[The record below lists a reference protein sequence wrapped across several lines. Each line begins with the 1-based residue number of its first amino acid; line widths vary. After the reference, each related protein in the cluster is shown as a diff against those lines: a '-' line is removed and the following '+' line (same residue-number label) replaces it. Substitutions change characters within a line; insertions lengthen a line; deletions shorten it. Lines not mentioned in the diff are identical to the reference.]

1 MPRNRYHQ
9 PQNELHG
16 ALLIDKPAGPTSHDI
31 VDIIRG
37 QFGLQ
42 KVGHCGTLDPAAT
55 GLLIM
60 LLGRATKL
68 SMKLTADH
76 KVYEGSIEFGKT
88 TDSYDAQGEITATVA
103 VPTLDCKALNT
114 AAQSFQG
121 DIQQKP
127 PMVSA
132 VKKDGVPLYK
142 LARKGKIIEREAK
155 PVHIFSFEFNHYT
168 ASVGIFRVHCSKG
181 TYVRSL
187 AHDLGQQLGCG
198 AHLRTLHRTDSG
210 KFGVANAIRLED
222 LIKLPDAELPGR
234 VLSLVELAYLLKPE

>member
-1 MPRNRYHQ
+1 MPRNRSRQ
-9 PQNELHG
+9 PENELHG
-16 ALLIDKPAGPTSHDI
+16 ALLIDKPSGPTSHDI

-37 QFGLQ
+37 QYGLQ

-55 GLLIM
+55 GLLIL

-76 KVYEGSIEFGKT
+76 KIYEGSIEFGKC
-88 TDSYDAQGEITATVA
+88 TDSYDAQGDITATAA
-103 VPTLDCKALNT
+103 VPSLDCEALNA

-142 LARKGKIIEREAK
+142 LARKGKTIEREAK
-155 PVHIFSFEFNHYT
+155 PVHIFSFEFNQYT
-168 ASVGIFRVHCSKG
+168 APAGTFRVHCSKG

-187 AHDLGQQLGCG
+187 AQDLGQNIGCG
-198 AHLRTLHRTDSG
+198 AHLKTLRRTVSG
-210 KFGVANAIRLED
+210 NFKINAAIRLD
-222 LIKLPDAELPGR
+222 DILACDMGSLMASLIPP
-234 VLSLVELAYLLKPE
+234 SLAGAARP

>member
-9 PQNELHG
+9 PENELHG

-88 TDSYDAQGEITATVA
+88 TDSYDAQGDITATTA

-142 LARKGKIIEREAK
+142 LARKGKTIEREAK
-155 PVHIFSFEFNHYT
+155 PVHIFSFEFNQYT
-168 ASVGIFRVHCSKG
+168 ASVGTFRVHCSKG

-222 LIKLPDAELPGR
+222 LIKLPEAELPGR
-234 VLSLVELAYLLKPE
+234 VLSLVELAYLLQPE

>member
-1 MPRNRYHQ
+1 MPRNSSRQ
-9 PQNELHG
+9 PENELNG

-88 TDSYDAQGEITATVA
+88 TDSYDAQGDITATA
-103 VPTLDCKALNT
+103 DVPTLDCEALNA

-142 LARKGKIIEREAK
+142 LARKGKTIEREAK
-155 PVHIFSFEFNHYT
+155 PVHIFSFEFNQYT
-168 ASVGIFRVHCSKG
+168 ASVGTFRVHCSKG

-187 AHDLGQQLGCG
+187 AHELGEQLGCG
-198 AHLRTLHRTDSG
+198 AHLRTLHRTGSG
-210 KFGVANAIRLED
+210 KFDVADAIRLED
-222 LIKLPDAELPGR
+222 LVKLPEAELPGR
-234 VLSLVELAYLLKPE
+234 GLSLVDLAHRLQPK

>member
-1 MPRNRYHQ
+1 MTRNRSQ
-9 PQNELHG
+9 KPENELHG

-88 TDSYDAQGEITATVA
+88 TDSYDAQGDITATAA
-103 VPTLDCKALNT
+103 VPTLDCKALNA
-114 AAQSFQG
+114 AAQSFRG
-121 DIQQKP
+121 DIKQKP

-142 LARKGKIIEREAK
+142 LARKGKTIEREAK
-155 PVHIFSFEFNHYT
+155 PVHIFSFEFNQYT

-210 KFGVANAIRLED
+210 KFDVANAIRLED
-222 LIKLPDAELPGR
+222 LIKLPEAELPGR
-234 VLSLVELAYLLKPE
+234 VLSLVELAYLLQPE